1 MKPAPPK
8 AVSYGCRPACHTYHW
23 IHAPHEHRTL
33 TQDEVDIHLPSCR
46 ATLSVS
52 HALYPGIQAVPPK
65 IHKTVKQSAG
75 TLHCHCSVPKKEVH
89 GWQARN
95 SQVSAQSCNTGT
107 AAPSCTGV
115 SPTSPQAKVQ
125 AYCPTACY
133 HHHLT
138 TNQLTTQATLQL
150 RSQQSCGPTSP
161 VHVAGCREQ
170 LTRQVRSPP
179 TNCMAGITTLTSG
192 ATSPTQ
198 LYFLP
203 DRDQSGCMKSGL
215 R

>member
-1 MKPAPPK
+1 MQHVCTPSGPVSNQITEQTGLHHGAAPWHALLMKPAPPK

-52 HALYPGIQAVPPK
+52 HALYPGIQAVPPR

-75 TLHCHCSVPKKEVH
+75 TLHCHCSVPKKELH

-115 SPTSPQAKVQ
+115 SPTSPKAKVQ
-125 AYCPTACY
+125 EYCPTACY

-150 RSQQSCGPTSP
+150 RPSSL
-161 VHVAGCREQ
+161 AD
-170 LTRQVRSPP
+170 
-179 TNCMAGITTLTSG
+179 
-192 ATSPTQ
+192 
-198 LYFLP
+198 LP
-203 DRDQSGCMKSGL
+203 HPCT
-215 R
+215 